1 MGTSRMLPSEI
12 NSLAERFRNT
22 VTRLGAEP
30 NHMKAI
36 EFAYLCLMHRDI
48 AWKSKRT
55 AEEAVIPVGMFE
67 VGINTPGGTVVNQ
80 FQVELYWDLF
90 MVTEIEQAPKH
101 DQPTAYQ
108 ISERLKTLL
117 GV

>member
-12 NSLAERFRNT
+12 NQLADSFRDM
-22 VTRLGAEP
+22 VSRLGATP

-36 EFAYLCLMHRDI
+36 EFAYLCLMHRDR

-55 AEEAVIPVGMFE
+55 EETSIPVGMFE

-90 MVTEIEQAPKH
+90 MVTEIEQAPIH
-101 DQPTAYQ
+101 DQPTSSQ
-108 ISERLKTLL
+108 ISERLDTLL